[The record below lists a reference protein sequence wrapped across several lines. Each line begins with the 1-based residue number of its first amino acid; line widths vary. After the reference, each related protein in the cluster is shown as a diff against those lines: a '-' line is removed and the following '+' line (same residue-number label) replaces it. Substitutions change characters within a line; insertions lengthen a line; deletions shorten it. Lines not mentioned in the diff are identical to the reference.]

1 MEGKK
6 EKRKEVSKGGRIFKR
21 KYVLVNEIKL
31 LLIDRKNYFAHR
43 ISLKL

>member
-21 KYVLVNEIKL
+21 KYVLVNK
-31 LLIDRKNYFAHR
+31 K
-43 ISLKL
+43 K